1 MTGTERRV
9 IVLQCV
15 CDIITPPKYND
26 IAKAKALKE
35 ARELLEKSYINLTR
49 TKQPKALNVFN
60 ADIQTFIAYG
70 FTSFHLTE
78 NAPSIDYVYN
88 AVSMHIE
95 NALTLL
101 ID

>member
-1 MTGTERRV
+1 MTSTEKRV

-15 CDIITPPKYND
+15 CDIITTPKNND
-26 IAKAKALKE
+26 TEKENALKE
-35 ARELLEKSYINLTR
+35 ARELLETSYINLAKN
-49 TKQPKALNVFN
+49 KQQKSNNVFN

-78 NAPSIDYVYN
+78 NAPNIDYVYN
-88 AVSMHIE
+88 AVSIHIE